1 MCRDMSREVENSRK
15 IAIEIEIYVMHEIFE
30 AMIYE
35 WIISMD
41 ETTLYIREYA
51 GRMRGYHSIIAG

>member
-15 IAIEIEIYVMHEIFE
+15 IAIEIEIYVRRAIFE

-35 WIISMD
+35 WIIGMD

-51 GRMRGYHSIIAG
+51 GRMSGYHSMIAG